1 MYVKIISYYIVITKW
16 LCNWWSR
23 WPLLILRSKVK
34 MLWNFLSISRTPYHI
49 SRYKVKGQASV
60 NIGKYFLRLK
70 YIEFLSNFVHCHIWR
85 SRDSGTFDFK
95 VAKSTYDK
103 KNSLCRI
110 SMRSFAFLLSAMWR
124 SWLFPTLL
132 LGGGLGCRGI
142 CVFRIFLIL
151 HSISFYN
158 ILVPKISLK

>member
-1 MYVKIISYYIVITKW
+1 MYRVVRSCNYNVLIYRSQFTSLILIRSTEQKNLKQFFLKCTGYVKIISYYIVITKW

-60 NIGKYFLRLK
+60 NIGKYFLRIK

-85 SRDSGTFDFK
+85 SRDSGTFDF
-95 VAKSTYDK
+95 
-103 KNSLCRI
+103 
-110 SMRSFAFLLSAMWR
+110 
-124 SWLFPTLL
+124 
-132 LGGGLGCRGI
+132 
-142 CVFRIFLIL
+142 
-151 HSISFYN
+151 
-158 ILVPKISLK
+158 

>member
-85 SRDSGTFDFK
+85 SRDMTRK
-95 VAKSTYDK
+95 IVCAKYLWDH
-103 KNSLCRI
+103 
-110 SMRSFAFLLSAMWR
+110 LL
-124 SWLFPTLL
+124 F
-132 LGGGLGCRGI
+132 C
-142 CVFRIFLIL
+142 
-151 HSISFYN
+151 
-158 ILVPKISLK
+158 LVPCEEVDSFQHCFLGEGWGVGGYVFLEYFLFFIVSLFIIFWFQKYH